1 MGRLSLKG
9 NTVNKFCFLV
19 NFSNFH
25 KETDKMNRALLI
37 LVIVAVAAQVT
48 IAAPQKEK
56 LFWNWFKPT
65 TKPTT
70 TTESGVTGASGGGNS
85 GSGGSTSSCN
95 LPFPFSI
102 FCSFLQG

>member
-9 NTVNKFCFLV
+9 NTV

-48 IAAPQKEK
+48 IAAPQKER
-56 LFWNWFKPT
+56 LFFNWFKPT
-65 TKPTT
+65 TQATT
-70 TTESGVTGASGGGNS
+70 TTESGVTGASGGGIAALEVLLVPVIS
-85 GSGGSTSSCN
+85 PSPLASSA
-95 LPFPFSI
+95 PFYRVRTMKI
-102 FCSFLQG
+102 A